1 MAYKVKLS
9 EFEGPLDLL
18 LEIVEAK
25 KFNVLT
31 ISLSQLAEEFLNYLK
46 ALPEKNIYEITQFI
60 AVAARLALL
69 KSRELVPS
77 LLTGDQDGE
86 ENLKNQLALYHP
98 YRAAAKK
105 LERISRSKKK
115 FYSREAFYA
124 HPPVFSF
131 PNGLSVDILTQNIK
145 NALGSIDHARHIP
158 QAKVTETL
166 SLEESIEHLRK
177 VIKGEISFNFT
188 SFLKEKKSE
197 DHVVHFIGLLELVR
211 CGQVEAKQKVAFG
224 TIEIS
229 VHAK

>member
-25 KFNVLT
+25 KFNIVT
-31 ISLSQLAEEFLNYLK
+31 ISLSQLAEEFLSYLK
-46 ALPEKNIYEITQFI
+46 GLPEKNMHEISRFI

-77 LLTGDQDGE
+77 LLTGDEDVE
-86 ENLKNQLALYHP
+86 VDLKNQLALYQP
-98 YRAAAKK
+98 YRTAAKK
-105 LERISRSKKK
+105 LERISHSRKR
-115 FYSREAFYA
+115 FHSREAFLA

-131 PNGLSVDILTQNIK
+131 PQGLSANILSENIK
-145 NALGSIDHARHIP
+145 SVLGSIDHARHIP
-158 QAKVTETL
+158 QAKVKETL

-177 VIKGEISFNFT
+177 VIKGEASLNFT
-188 SFLKEKKSE
+188 SFLKGKKSE

-211 CGQVEAKQKVAFG
+211 CGHVEAKQKIAFG

-229 VHAK
+229 AYAK